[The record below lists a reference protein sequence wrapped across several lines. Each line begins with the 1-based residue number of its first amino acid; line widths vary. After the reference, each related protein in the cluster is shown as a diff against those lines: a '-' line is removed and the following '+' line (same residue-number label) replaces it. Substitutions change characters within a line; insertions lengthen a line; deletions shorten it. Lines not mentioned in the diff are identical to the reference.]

1 MQNICITYQN
11 REYKTTPFQ
20 TPSEFIKEH
29 NISVKRPMAAVIN
42 GHLTRLNK
50 KMRVSGTL
58 DLVEFETSQGQRV
71 YESSVLFLFISAFN
85 KLFPELTYFIQ
96 HSIFNGI
103 YIDIKERELSTKEV
117 STLLAAMQE
126 MVDKDLPISRVER
139 EWDEQMQVLATADRK
154 DVLTLFRYMRPSV
167 FKLYELDGVE
177 EALYQPLLTSTGDIP
192 YFGLWK
198 YQQGVI
204 LSLDK
209 SRERLA
215 PIDDHQ
221 QSKIFDSFQESLQWS
236 RILKVR
242 TVGQLNGHIMDNS
255 IYDLIMVAEALHEK
269 KVAQIADQITCE
281 GSEIKVILIAG
292 PSSSGKTTFSKRLG
306 VQMHVNGVTPVTIS
320 LDDYFIER
328 NKTPLTEDGRHDF
341 ESLKAIDVE
350 LFTTHLGQLIA
361 GEEIQLP
368 RYDFRTGTRKSGHLL
383 RLKEKQVLVVEG
395 IHGINP
401 ELTAKIDKCYKFKIY
416 VSALTQL
423 NLHTH
428 DRISTS
434 DTRLIR
440 RIVRD
445 SNFRGYSAGAT
456 LEQWRLVRAGEEV
469 NIFPL
474 QEMADVVFNS
484 ALFYE
489 LAVLRPQA
497 ERELLKVERTHSKY
511 AEAKRLLKFLSYF
524 LPLDGHL
531 VTRTSILKEF
541 IGDSAFDY

>member
-1 MQNICITYQN
+1 MQNISITYQN
-11 REYKTTPFQ
+11 HEYKTTPFQ
-20 TPSEFIKEH
+20 TPLEFIEEH
-29 NISVKRPMAAVIN
+29 NITVQRPMAAVIN

-58 DLVEFETSQGQRV
+58 ELVEFETSQGKRV
-71 YESSVLFLFISAFN
+71 YESSVLFLFMSAFH
-85 KLFPELTYFIQ
+85 KLFPDLTFFIQ

-103 YIDIKERELSTKEV
+103 YIDIKERELTAAEIHSVLDRMKELV
-117 STLLAAMQE
+117 GQNM
-126 MVDKDLPISRVER
+126 PIKRVQR
-139 EWDEQMQVLATADRK
+139 EWDEAMEIIAQDDRK
-154 DVLTLFRYMRPSV
+154 DVLSLFRYMRPSV

-177 EALYQPLLTSTGDIP
+177 EALYQPLLTSTGELP
-192 YFGLWK
+192 YFGLCK

-204 LSLDK
+204 LSLDEG
-209 SRERLA
+209 REQGA
-215 PIDDHQ
+215 PTSDLQ

-269 KVAQIADQITCE
+269 KVAMIADKITCE
-281 GSEIKVILIAG
+281 SSEVKVILIAG

-306 VQMHVNGVTPVTIS
+306 VQLHVNGITPVTIS

-328 NKTPLTEDGRHDF
+328 DKTPKNPDGRHDF
-341 ESLKAIDVE
+341 ESLKAIDVD
-350 LFTTHLGQLIA
+350 LFTIHLEQLIS
-361 GEEIQLP
+361 GKEITLP
-368 RYDFRTGTRKSGHLL
+368 RYDFRTGTRKEGKPL
-383 RLKEKQVLVVEG
+383 RLLEKQILVVEG

-401 ELTAKIDKCYKFKIY
+401 ELTAKIEKRYKFKVY

-445 SNFRGYSAGAT
+445 SNFRGYSAGDT
-456 LEQWRLVRAGEEV
+456 LEQWSLVRAGEEV

-497 ERELLKVERTHSKY
+497 ERMLLKVERTHSKY

-524 LPLDGHL
+524 LPLEGNM